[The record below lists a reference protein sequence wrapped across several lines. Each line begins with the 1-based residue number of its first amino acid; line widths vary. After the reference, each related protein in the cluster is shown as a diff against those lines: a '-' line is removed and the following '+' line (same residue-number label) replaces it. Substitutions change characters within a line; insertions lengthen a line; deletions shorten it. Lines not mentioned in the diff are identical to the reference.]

1 MKILALVLAACGAPA
16 PTPTPPLSGSGPRAP
31 AVSEADAQAAYET
44 KQWTKCGELYEALG
58 AQTTGGQ
65 QAGALYNGACCFAL
79 GGNAGRAFALL
90 DRAVAS
96 GLKDIEHTKLDADLA
111 SLHAD
116 PRWTAALAKI
126 EVNVKTFEA
135 TLGDPILRREL
146 LAWMAEDQQVRIEI
160 GKRSEKPTPET
171 LTDLTTIDSKTT
183 TYMKTVIE
191 KHGWPGHALVGR
203 DGAHAAWL
211 LVQHAD
217 LDPAFQ
223 KHCLELIEKAVAAN
237 DASPTD
243 YGYLYDR
250 VAVAEKRPQR
260 YGTQFMDGKPQ
271 PIEDEANVDARR
283 KAIGLGTMEE
293 YKQQMRA
300 MYGPK

>member
-1 MKILALVLAACGAPA
+1 MKILLALALAACGGPA
-16 PTPTPPLSGSGPRAP
+16 PKPSAPRPPA
-31 AVSEADAQAAYET
+31 AVSEADAQAAYEA
-44 KQWTKCGELYEALG
+44 KQWPRCGELYEAFG
-58 AQTTGGQ
+58 AQTTGPQ

-79 GGNAGRAFALL
+79 GGNPDRAFALL

-96 GLKDIEHTKLDADLA
+96 GLQDVAHTTSDADLV
-111 SLHAD
+111 SLHTD

-126 EVNVKTFEA
+126 TANVKAFEA

-146 LAWMAEDQQVRIEI
+146 LAWMDEDQKVRMAIV
-160 GKRSEKPTPET
+160 KRSEMPTPET
-171 LTDLTTIDSKTT
+171 ITELSAIDTKTT
-183 TYMKTVIE
+183 TYMKAVIA
-191 KHGWPGHALVGR
+191 KHGWPGHKLVGR

-223 KHCLELIEKAVAAN
+223 KHCLELIEQAVAAK
-237 DASPTD
+237 DASPVD
-243 YGYLYDR
+243 YAYLYDR

-260 YGTQFMDGKPQ
+260 YGTQFIDGKPQ

-293 YKQQMRA
+293 YKQQMRE
-300 MYGPK
+300 MYGR